1 MTLLFKVET
10 PEQQYPFTY
19 AMVLALNNFLAM
31 HVPAVSAQLESV
43 VTKVLQKEDPIR
55 FLYYNKMNM
64 AVKFSNLVSK
74 EVFTPELILT
84 VNQMHEAFES
94 DEECVEQ
101 HMNNSF
107 YWVVG
112 ISSLGREIY
121 MIFPPNYTSA
131 KVDIEKKKILAMYFQ
146 NLYI

>member
-1 MTLLFKVET
+1 MLFKIEN
-10 PEQQYPFTY
+10 ESDQFPFTY
-19 AMVLALNNFLAM
+19 EFLTNLNSFLSL

-43 VTKVLQKEDPIR
+43 VSKLVIKEDPIR
-55 FLYYNKMNM
+55 FLYYNRLNL
-64 AVKFSNLVSK
+64 ALKFSNMITK
-74 EVFTPELILT
+74 DVFTPELILT
-84 VNQMHEAFES
+84 VNQMHEAFEC
-94 DEECVEQ
+94 DPECVEQ

-121 MIFPPNYTSA
+121 MVFPPNYTSA
-131 KVDIEKKKILAMYFQ
+131 KVDVEKKKVLAMYFQ

>member
-84 VNQMHEAFES
+84 VN
-94 DEECVEQ
+94 
-101 HMNNSF
+101 
-107 YWVVG
+107 
-112 ISSLGREIY
+112 
-121 MIFPPNYTSA
+121 
-131 KVDIEKKKILAMYFQ
+131 
-146 NLYI
+146 